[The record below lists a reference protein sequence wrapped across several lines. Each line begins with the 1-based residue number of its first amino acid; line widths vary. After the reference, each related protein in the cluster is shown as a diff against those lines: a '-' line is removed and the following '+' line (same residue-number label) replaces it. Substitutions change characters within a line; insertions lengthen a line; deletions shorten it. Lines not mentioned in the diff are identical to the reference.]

1 MRHSSLWPAVRGTVL
16 AFSALAG
23 VAGYSFADQIVL
35 NNGDRLTGT
44 INSAE
49 DGKITITCPIEGK
62 VVTDLSNVKTFS
74 TDEPIKIVLN
84 DGTVID
90 QVVNEGDAGT
100 VKTAAQGSLAVQAIP
115 LANVAKINPVAVAWT
130 GTIAISGAWS
140 QGNSNSESL
149 GATLN
154 LMRRTD
160 TDRFLLGAQYL
171 FGKQKVNGISTTAT
185 DQWYITPEY
194 DYFFTKKVYMT
205 ANIRVEKNRIQNLD
219 LRVTPALGVGYQ
231 FVERPDFNANVEGGL
246 AWVYEDYTTLPN
258 PNENFSLRLAYH
270 IDKTFWKTLKLFSD
284 CAYFP
289 SLENAS
295 KYLILFKAGGRLAM
309 TQQMFSEL
317 RCEVDYDSQPAPG
330 SKRTDSQVILAVGWT
345 F

>member
-1 MRHSSLWPAVRGTVL
+1 VVVL
-16 AFSALAG
+16 AVLVALAG
-23 VAGYSFADQIVL
+23 NAFGDQIVL

-44 INSAE
+44 INSA
-49 DGKITITCPIEGK
+49 DAGKITITCPIEGK
-62 VVTDLSNVKTFS
+62 VVVDLSNVKTFS

-84 DGTVID
+84 DGTVIN
-90 QVVNEGDAGT
+90 QAVNEGDPGT
-100 VKTAAQGSLAVQAIP
+100 VKTAANGAIAVQAIP
-115 LANVAKINPVAVAWT
+115 LANVAKINPPPVAWT

-154 LMRRTD
+154 LARRTD
-160 TDRFLLGAQYL
+160 MDRFLLAAQYL

-194 DYFFTKKVYMT
+194 DYFFTKKFYMT
-205 ANIRVEKNRIQNLD
+205 ANVRVEKNRIQNLD
-219 LRVTPALGVGYQ
+219 LRVAPAVGVGYQ
-231 FVERPDFNANVEGGL
+231 FVEKPDFNANVEGGL
-246 AWVYEDYTTLPN
+246 AWVYEDYSTLPT

-270 IDKTFWKTLKLFSD
+270 IDKTLWETLKLFSD
-284 CAYFP
+284 CAYYP
-289 SLENAS
+289 SLENSS
-295 KYLILFKAGGRLAM
+295 KYLILFKAGARLAM
-309 TQQMFSEL
+309 SKQMFSEL

-330 SKRTDSQVILAVGWT
+330 SKRTDSQVLLDVGWT